1 MAGPGEPRVDLGD
14 LIDRLVAESGG
25 AVTALRRL
33 PARPAR
39 TVAIPDTIDPHLGDA
54 LRARGI
60 EALYRHQA
68 QALDLLGKGGH
79 CVVVTPT
86 ASGKTLCYNLPV
98 LQGLLTEPAT
108 RALYLFPTKA
118 LAQDQL
124 AELEELARTLPALRI
139 HTYDGDTPQ
148 DARRAV
154 RARAN
159 VVLTNPD
166 MLHAGILP
174 HHTKWIGLFQ
184 NLRYVIIDELHTYR
198 GVFGSHLANVLRRLQ
213 RICRHYGAAPQFI
226 CTSATIANPQE
237 LAERLIGSPVGLV
250 AENGA
255 PAGEKVVVFYNPP
268 VVNAELGIR
277 RPYLKE
283 ASRLATPFL
292 RARVPTIVFTGSR
305 LAQEVVLTDLKAA
318 VERAP
323 AFTDV
328 IRGYRGGYLP
338 NRRREVERGLRAG
351 DVLGVVS
358 TNALELGVDIG
369 RLDVAMLAGYPGTV
383 ASTWQQAGR
392 AGRRTGLSAAVLVA
406 SSAPLD
412 QFIISHPD
420 YFFGSPPEHG
430 LINPDNPYVLASHLK
445 CAAFELPFA
454 EDELFGGEDVGR
466 YLRLLE
472 EEGLLHR
479 AGGRYH
485 WTSESYPADHL
496 SLRSVASDNFVVID
510 STHQTLEPVDAVRR
524 LTRKREVIAEVDWKS
539 AFAMVH
545 PKAIYLIEGQQFEVQ
560 ELRFREDEEKVAYVK
575 RVQVDYFTDAV
586 TAKGVWALD
595 RFQGDATGSAGAGR
609 VEQGELLVAEQV
621 VGFKKIKFDTM
632 ENVGAGEVE
641 LPQQEMQ
648 TAGLWLTLRPE
659 VLATISA
666 DRDALV
672 DGLRGLAY
680 LLHHLAPLF
689 LMCDVRDLGSWL
701 GDAAPPEPGRDAPR
715 GPRVLTTE
723 RARARLLAAEE
734 FEPTIYLYD
743 SQPGG
748 VGLTERLFELVAPLF
763 ARARDTLRTC
773 PCRAGCPSCVGPV
786 NEVGRRA
793 KPMAVALLDRLVA

>member
-1 MAGPGEPRVDLGD
+1 MAGPVDARVDLAD

-25 AVTALRRL
+25 AVTALRRF

-39 TVAIPDTIDPHLGDA
+39 TVPIPDTVDPRLTAA
-54 LRARGI
+54 LRTRGL
-60 EALYRHQA
+60 EALYTHQA
-68 QALDLLGKGGH
+68 ETLEWLAKGGH

-98 LQGLLTEPAT
+98 LQALLTEPAA

-124 AELEELARTLPALRI
+124 AELEELARALPELRI

-213 RICRHYGAAPQFI
+213 RICRHYGAAPQFV

-237 LAERLIGSPVGLV
+237 LAEKLAGQPMSLVGD
-250 AENGA
+250 NGA

-305 LAQEVVLTDLKAA
+305 LAEEVVLTDLKAA

-338 NRRREVERGLRAG
+338 NRRREVERGLRSG
-351 DVLGVVS
+351 EVLGVVS
-358 TNALELGVDIG
+358 TNALELGIDIG
-369 RLDVAMLAGYPGTV
+369 RLDVALLAGYPGTV

-412 QFIISHPD
+412 QFIVTHPD
-420 YFFGSPPEHG
+420 YFFGAPPEHG
-430 LINPDNPYVLASHLK
+430 LINPDNPYVLVSHLK

-454 EDELFGGEDVGR
+454 ADEAFGGEDVGR
-466 YLRLLE
+466 FLRLLE

-485 WTSESYPADHL
+485 WTSETYPADHL
-496 SLRSVASDNFVVID
+496 SLRTVGSDNFVVID
-510 STHQTLEPVDAVRR
+510 TTHQTLTPVEAVRR
-524 LTRKREVIAEVDWKS
+524 LTRKREVIAEVDWRS
-539 AFAMVH
+539 AFVMVH

-560 ELRFREDEEKVAYVK
+560 ELHFREDEEKVAYVK

-595 RFQGDATGSAGAGR
+595 RFQAAASGPGEAGR
-609 VEQGELLVAEQV
+609 VEQGEVLVAEQV

-632 ENVGAGEVE
+632 ENVGAGQVE

-648 TAGLWLTLRPE
+648 TAGLWLTIRPA
-659 VLATISA
+659 VLADVSP

-701 GDAAPPEPGRDAPR
+701 GDAAPPEPGGTDAP

-723 RARARLLAAEE
+723 RARARLLAVER
-734 FEPTIYLYD
+734 FEPTVYLYD

-748 VGLTERLFELVAPLF
+748 VGLTERLFDVMTPLL
-763 ARARDTLRTC
+763 ARARETIRAC
-773 PCRAGCPSCVGPV
+773 ACRAGCPSCVGPV

-793 KPMAVALLDRLVA
+793 KTVAAALLDRLGA